1 MGHKA
6 RLKTPANARCRCQS
20 RAVCAARWSSHSVGS
35 ERRSHRAGPA
45 RRSLLMLL
53 DKRQDLVTQPSPLL
67 CVRVKR
73 ETRFS
78 QKVVLRDLIELLP
91 FCDNSGR

>member
-1 MGHKA
+1 
-6 RLKTPANARCRCQS
+6 
-20 RAVCAARWSSHSVGS
+20 
-35 ERRSHRAGPA
+35 
-45 RRSLLMLL
+45 MLL

-78 QKVVLRDLIELLP
+78 QKAVLRDLIELLP
-91 FCDNSGR
+91 FSEKD